1 MEEIKTTYTNTDK
14 KDMTS
19 KSRIPVTNTLFI
31 KKKFLCLFF
40 IYLYYHYY
48 SILLNCGSW

>member
-1 MEEIKTTYTNTDK
+1 MEEIKNTYTNTDK

-31 KKKFLCLFF
+31 KKIFSLFIFYLF
-40 IYLYYHYY
+40 IL
-48 SILLNCGSW
+48 SLLFYFAQLW